1 MRDQAN
7 FKSKVEVVLIILD
20 RNFQVLSICLQAF
33 PITVI
38 QITKL
43 KSNMSKSLEINMIMI
58 IKASNTAIVYFQN
71 CCELLAQNQ
80 KARHDNVIKQAC
92 WLLPAAVSP

>member
-43 KSNMSKSLEINMIMI
+43 KSNMSKSSEINKIMI
-58 IKASNTAIVYFQN
+58 IKASNTAIVYFQTVGN
-71 CCELLAQNQ
+71 F
-80 KARHDNVIKQAC
+80 
-92 WLLPAAVSP
+92 